1 MTSFLVSACSVACTH
16 FRAALAGL
24 LKLLG
29 KPMLPTYGF
38 ISVGR
43 GHRWSGRKRNF
54 CAAQLFTHWPVLQGS
69 LKGVSLMSRMHE
81 NYCSTFAI
89 VHTRLTANKKRYNFS
104 RLLSPLESALKTC
117 VQKNTHKGVKKT
129 CENGSNKTSEN
140 ESIGCCQV
148 KTSLTMPQMRWTSQA
163 EQLRRGAVAWRLRSV
178 PKSLRRSCAPLDAIA
193 KVWCEKTK
201 LYFHNLSLLNTIVL
215 SILNPGLFESNHQNQ
230 HSSGGESAFQKENRS
245 VASC

>member
-1 MTSFLVSACSVACTH
+1 MTSFLVSACSVACIH

-29 KPMLPTYGF
+29 KPMKPRTWNTWILLPTYGF
-38 ISVGR
+38 ISGW

-54 CAAQLFTHWPVLQGS
+54 CASQLFTHWPIQGS
-69 LKGVSLMSRMHE
+69 GISEGSITYVTYARKLLHACNRPHKTHCKQKEVQFFCIE
-81 NYCSTFAI
+81 NMCA
-89 VHTRLTANKKRYNFS
+89 KKHAQRS
-104 RLLSPLESALKTC
+104 KT
-117 VQKNTHKGVKKT
+117 KT

-148 KTSLTMPQMRWTSQA
+148 KTSLKMPQMRWKSQA

-201 LYFHNLSLLNTIVL
+201 LYFHITYHYWTLLSYQFLIQDCVKAITKTSTPQAV
-215 SILNPGLFESNHQNQ
+215 NQ
-230 HSSGGESAFQKENRS
+230 PFKKKTEA
-245 VASC
+245 